1 MTEGRDVPGDV
12 EAPAADPTDTSE
24 PPADEASSEPPTIG
38 WATGVQWEPVDPGR
52 NAPVPGAVNFKVGP
66 VFGRTLDTF
75 LRRPLFFV
83 LLALPSALI
92 GLVGPNA
99 NGQPSSLWPT
109 FIFFALDSVVSVPFS
124 VAMII
129 ATDDLRA
136 DRELSFRSVIERAL
150 GRTVPAL
157 ISELV
162 TGVAAAGVVFL
173 PAILGA
179 QSLGAGGGAI
189 VLILL
194 FVVLVYVGIRLLLSQ
209 PAIAL
214 DQLGPIQGLTR
225 SWAVTKGSMWKL
237 IGLSIVIGLLTLP
250 LTIGAGILSSNSS
263 ATLAA
268 GVAAITTLIAG
279 PLASIAFAIAY
290 ADLTGR
296 PATDGLPGRRR
307 RSRRTL
313 VAAILGIGVVVCLIA
328 IPKTRSASVEGPVAQ
343 VSVEVGGTIH

>member
-1 MTEGRDVPGDV
+1 MTEGRDVPGDD
-12 EAPAADPTDTSE
+12 EAPQADPTDTSE

-38 WATGVQWEPVDPGR
+38 WATGVQWEPVEPGR
-52 NAPVPGAVNFKVGP
+52 NAPMPGAVNFKVGP

-109 FIFFALDSVVSVPFS
+109 FIFFALDSVVSVPFF

-162 TGVAAAGVVFL
+162 TGVAAAGAVFL

-237 IGLSIVIGLLTLP
+237 IGLSIAIGLLTLP
-250 LTIGAGILSSNSS
+250 LTIGAGILSSNTSE
-263 ATLAA
+263 TLAA
-268 GVAAITTLIAG
+268 GVAAITTLIAA
-279 PLASIAFAIAY
+279 PLTSIAFAIVY
-290 ADLTGR
+290 GDLTGR
-296 PATDGLPGRRR
+296 AATVPLPGRGRR
-307 RSRRTL
+307 NRRLL
-313 VAAILGIGVVVCLIA
+313 VAGMLGLGAVVCLVA
-328 IPKTRSASVEGPVAQ
+328 IPRTRTALGGPPVDQVPLAVAGA
-343 VSVEVGGTIH
+343 VH